1 VYKEEIKKA
10 FPHHKGDPLAN
21 GYPDFGMGKLAD
33 ELSFA
38 DWYKLNLAQRAH
50 YNALESFPMALSLVL
65 TSGLFTPI
73 PSAIAG
79 VLYSVGR
86 YMYSTGYVAKGP
98 WGRYPGAYIAL
109 CPLIGLLGVNLWF
122 GVKKGLETLPESLKF
137 F

>member
-50 YNALESFPMALSLVL
+50 YNTLESFPMALSLVL

-86 YMYSTGYVAKGP
+86 VMFGYGYRNYGP
-98 WGRYPGAYIAL
+98 NARSIGAGVSLVPI
-109 CPLIGLLGVNLWF
+109 IGLMGVNLWF